1 VLRPIFLGGLA
12 AALFLCACASDD
24 PPPSLS
30 GIKEFR
36 AYPVY
41 WSGESV
47 AGNDLI
53 EVMGD
58 PTLHEEERE
67 TTWIL
72 IYGDCKDP
80 PDEGGCPPPLQIH
93 SYSTCERW
101 AELFPG
107 KPRLFDFRGA
117 KATKPSPG
125 GGAGLE
131 IFTGRTTITLH
142 AESQGLLDAAT
153 RALRTVHQK
162 QPSSSLPPPVPG
174 SLKGELPCQG

>member
-1 VLRPIFLGGLA
+1 MLRPILLGGLIA
-12 AALFLCACASDD
+12 AALALTACGSEDS
-24 PPPSLS
+24 PSPAEF
-30 GIKEFR
+30 KEFR

-47 AGNDLI
+47 AGNDLV

-58 PTLHEEERE
+58 PTLHEDERE
-67 TTWIL
+67 TTWIF
-72 IYGDCKDP
+72 IYGECKDP

-101 AELFPG
+101 ASLGPNEP
-107 KPRLFDFRGA
+107 KLFDFHGA
-117 KATKPSPG
+117 KASKPFPG

-131 IFTGRTTITLH
+131 IFTGRTTVTFH
-142 AESQGLLDAAT
+142 AESQDLLDAAT

-162 QPSSSLPPPVPG
+162 RPGPLPPPVPG
-174 SLKGELPCQG
+174 SLKGELACQG